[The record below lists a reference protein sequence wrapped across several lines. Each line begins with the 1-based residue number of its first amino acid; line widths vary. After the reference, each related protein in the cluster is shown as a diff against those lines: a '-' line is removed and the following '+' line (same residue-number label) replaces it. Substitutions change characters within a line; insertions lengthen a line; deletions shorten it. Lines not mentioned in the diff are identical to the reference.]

1 MEVIL
6 KKNVDKLGY
15 TNEVVTVKPG
25 YGRNFLIP
33 QGYAVLA
40 TASAKK
46 AHEEIMRQ
54 KSHKESKMLAEA
66 QAIAAK
72 LADVTL
78 SIATK
83 AGENGK
89 IFGSVNTV
97 QIAEALREA
106 GFDIDRKSLKIK
118 EEPIRELGTFE
129 AEANIYK
136 GVKQTFKIEVVS
148 E

>member
-6 KKNVDKLGY
+6 KKTVDKLGFKD
-15 TNEVVTVKPG
+15 ELVTVKPG

-46 AHEEIMRQ
+46 AHEETMKQR
-54 KSHKESKMLAEA
+54 SHKESKILAEA
-66 QAIAAK
+66 EGVAEK
-72 LADVTL
+72 LNGLKVTI
-78 SIATK
+78 STK

-89 IFGSVNTV
+89 IFGSVNTL
-97 QIAEALREA
+97 QISEALKKE
-106 GFDIDRKSLKIK
+106 GFDIDRKALKIMQD
-118 EEPIRELGTFE
+118 PIREVGTYE
-129 AEANIYK
+129 GEANLHK
-136 GVKQTFKIEVVS
+136 GVKAAFNIEVVS

>member
-118 EEPIRELGTFE
+118 DEPIRELGTFE
-129 AEANIYK
+129 AEANLYK
-136 GVKQTFKIEVVS
+136 GVKQSFKFDVVS

>member
-33 QGYAVLA
+33 QGYAILA

-66 QAIAAK
+66 QEVAAK

-118 EEPIRELGTFE
+118 EEPIRDLGTFE
-129 AEANIYK
+129 AEANLYK
-136 GVKQTFKIEVVS
+136 GVKQTFKIEVVG